1 MIITGNIGRAA
12 EKKMTKSNREYLAF
26 SVAESYGKEDNRTTN
41 WFSIAFYCKPEE
53 MDHFHGILTQG
64 VRVEVQ
70 GDLKVNPT
78 MKDGK
83 PVVYLDMM
91 TSRVK
96 LAPLPPKKDGAP
108 AGQTST
114 PAAAPAP
121 APAPAGGAGGIPDKF
136 DDSGLDDDIPF

>member
-12 EKKMTKSNREYLAF
+12 ETKTTKGGREYLAF

-41 WFSIAFYCKPEE
+41 WFSVALYCKPEE
-53 MDHFHGILTQG
+53 MDSFRAMLTQG
-64 VRVEVQ
+64 TRVEVQ
-70 GDLKVNPT
+70 GDLKVNPS

-83 PVVYLDMM
+83 AIAYLDMM

-108 AGQTST
+108 APAGQANA
-114 PAAAPAP
+114 PAQSAAPAP
-121 APAPAGGAGGIPDKF
+121 APTGPGGISDKF
-136 DDSGLDDDIPF
+136 DDMDDDIPF